1 MLRKGRPGECA
12 AEDVQC
18 AGVLLLKPRGHPAGK
33 RAQDGVSNYRS
44 HTVPRNHLSPKP
56 KRLLII
62 KTLNQTEEPRARAA
76 RVPHPGLL
84 SPRLWGSGPSA
95 PQLCGCCDSSR
106 GGGPVGILRVLGGGK
121 HRVSPAVGQRLSS
134 LTGCRLEGV
143 GGGSLG
149 WRARPPATA
158 EGQDLLPSTDHS
170 HRRKK

>member
-1 MLRKGRPGECA
+1 M

-76 RVPHPGLL
+76 RVPYPGLL

-149 WRARPPATA
+149 WRERPAPTA
-158 EGQDLLPSTDHS
+158 EGQDLVPSTDHS